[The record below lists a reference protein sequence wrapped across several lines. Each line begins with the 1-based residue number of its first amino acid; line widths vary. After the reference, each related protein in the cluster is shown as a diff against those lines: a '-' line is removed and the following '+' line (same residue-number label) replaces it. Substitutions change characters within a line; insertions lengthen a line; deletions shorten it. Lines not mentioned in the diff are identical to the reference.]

1 MKCLGV
7 VLALFLVVGCSS
19 KKPSD
24 RYIINSIHNADLDK
38 NKSISR
44 NEFKIYFQGRYSQLD
59 AGDTGRLPAAKL
71 CPAIFAKRICEGA
84 DLNKDGIITIDELYS
99 RLDVEF
105 ARVSGGRGAEL
116 SYKEFHQTLL
126 P

>member
-1 MKCLGV
+1 MKYAWIFV
-7 VLALFLVVGCSS
+7 ALVAVVGCKS
-19 KKPSD
+19 KEPSA

-59 AGDTGRLPAAKL
+59 AGDTGKVPAARL
-71 CPAIFAKRICEGA
+71 CPGVFAKRICEGA

-105 ARVSGGRGAEL
+105 ARVSGGKGAEL
-116 SYKEFHQTLL
+116 SYKEFHQALL